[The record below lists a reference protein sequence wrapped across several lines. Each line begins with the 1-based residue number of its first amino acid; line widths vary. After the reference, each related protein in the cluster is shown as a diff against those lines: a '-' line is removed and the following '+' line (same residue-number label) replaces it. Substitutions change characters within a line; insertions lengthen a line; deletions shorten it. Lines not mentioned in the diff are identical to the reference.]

1 MMLNDVPANA
11 SGWISAN
18 PGNLPILLILAMT
31 LVAYRTLGAS
41 NALEP
46 TRRRQGVLAAL
57 TILLFGLLDWAM
69 LAALPRLGLSYGPL
83 GSSLTFFT
91 LGRIIILL
99 LVLTSAYLWKG
110 LQNRREPVR
119 EFPARYNAELFV
131 LWALN
136 LGLFACIFY
145 AMFIEPFD
153 LQTTRLHLAG
163 PSSKIDRPLLILH
176 LTDLHVERTTRRE
189 IELVQQVNALQPD
202 LILLTGDYPNLDYR
216 RQTRTR
222 QDTKAVIDQL
232 SAPYGVFA
240 VSGSVDTPD
249 ILSYLFDGYQAR
261 LLRDEIY
268 RLPVGNGE
276 IYLVGVANL
285 GLDRDLATLSRLME
299 QVPEG
304 AYTIL
309 LYHTP
314 DLAREAASLGVDL
327 YLAGHTHGGQ
337 VRLPFYGAVFTSSI
351 YGKEYESGLY
361 ALGQTTL
368 YVSRGL
374 GMEGLHLP
382 RLRFLCPPEIVLIEL
397 SPEVPSD

>member
-1 MMLNDVPANA
+1 
-11 SGWISAN
+11 
-18 PGNLPILLILAMT
+18 
-31 LVAYRTLGAS
+31 
-41 NALEP
+41 
-46 TRRRQGVLAAL
+46 
-57 TILLFGLLDWAM
+57 
-69 LAALPRLGLSYGPL
+69 
-83 GSSLTFFT
+83 
-91 LGRIIILL
+91 
-99 LVLTSAYLWKG
+99 
-110 LQNRREPVR
+110 
-119 EFPARYNAELFV
+119 
-131 LWALN
+131 
-136 LGLFACIFY
+136 
-145 AMFIEPFD
+145 
-153 LQTTRLHLAG
+153 
-163 PSSKIDRPLLILH
+163 
-176 LTDLHVERTTRRE
+176 LTDLHVERTTPRE
-189 IELVQQVNALQPD
+189 IELIQQVHALQPD

-216 RQTRTR
+216 RRTTTR

-249 ILSYLFDGYQAR
+249 IQSYLFDGNQAR

-268 RLPVGNGE
+268 RLPVGDGE

-285 GLDRDLATLSRLME
+285 GRERDAAALARLME

-314 DLAREAASLGVDL
+314 DLAMETASLGVDL

-337 VRLPFYGAVFTSSI
+337 IRLPLYGAVFTSSI

-361 ALGQTTL
+361 DLGPTTL

-382 RLRFLCPPEIVLIEL
+382 RMRFLCPPEIVLIEL
-397 SPEVPSD
+397 SSAVLSD